1 MDKYA
6 SSFTEAFVVKC
17 FEAGL
22 SEKAASDLLQSQIV
36 AATDAECPGFA
47 KGYTKVAAQFP
58 GLLIPLPTPATFE
71 KRSNTGKLLMGLGG
85 LLGLGAAATGVK
97 KIYDLTDPNR
107 LGDRLPSPDAYNPE
121 LAAAEQRKTNA
132 YKDTL
137 HDLNNRGADESRR
150 LRELD
155 AVVADRSPGASAAYA
170 ESQRLRKDKNSAT
183 FKRQAYLDSLDR
195 STEANR
201 KSLATMEARSQAR
214 DDRSKAWYTAPYRFV
229 NKLQGRDPYQE
240 SKIRDLRAQEEMLSR
255 LKRDSELRSTIVN
268 NYGSR
273 TPERVENKRVSTFEI
288 GQ

>member
-6 SSFTEAFVVKC
+6 SSFAEAFVVKC

-36 AATDAECPGFA
+36 VATDAECPGFA
-47 KGYTKVAAQFP
+47 QGYTKVAAQFP
-58 GLLIPLPTPATFE
+58 GLLIPLPTPAMFE

-97 KIYDLTDPNR
+97 KVYDLTDPNR
-107 LGDRLPSPDAYNPE
+107 LGDQLPSPDTYTPE
-121 LAAAEQRKTNA
+121 LAKAKQQETNT

-137 HDLNNRGADESRR
+137 HDLNNRGADESNR

-155 AVVADRSPGASAAYA
+155 AVVAERAPGASAAYA

-183 FKRQAYLDSLDR
+183 FKRQAYLDRLDK
-195 STEANR
+195 STEANSKALNR
-201 KSLATMEARSQAR
+201 MEERSQAR
-214 DDRSKAWYTAPYRFV
+214 QDRSEAWYTAPYRFV
-229 NKLQGRDPYQE
+229 NKLRGRDPYDE
-240 SKIRDLRAQEEMLSR
+240 SRIRDLRAQEEMISR
-255 LKRDSELRSTIVN
+255 LKRDKELRSTIVN

-273 TPERVENKRVSTFEI
+273 IPERVANKRVSTFEI